1 MAELRFNRISP
12 ELLTPDHVRGLSLH
26 DITDQYGTHGLTVR
40 LIDELDR
47 TGLDEQPEVTWA
59 LWFGMTL
66 HANDTRTVG
75 HYKDHILRVTL
86 RPLLHYGVID
96 PTITAGSL
104 LHDSVEDHAFDIV
117 RTLTGTNEKDEKLAR
132 ERALELIAA
141 YTTAEVAEIVS
152 VVTNPILDENQ
163 DRLVAYYEHTRDV
176 IVPSQKGRVIK
187 LSDFTDNAVGN
198 HYTHATKRE
207 RLDRK
212 YRDLYRLHAIGL
224 FQPDS
229 LITGERRDTALRQL
243 HEGHSRTLARL
254 SVTTSVVKD
263 ALRS

>member
-1 MAELRFNRISP
+1 MAEPRFDRISP

-26 DITDQYGTHGLTVR
+26 DVTDQYGTHGLTLR
-40 LIDELDR
+40 LIDELEKS
-47 TGLDEQPEVTWA
+47 GLDGQPEVTWA

-86 RPLLHYGVID
+86 RPLLHYGVVD
-96 PTITAGSL
+96 PTITAASL
-104 LHDSVEDHAFDIV
+104 LHDSVEDHPFDIV
-117 RTLTGTNEKDEKLAR
+117 HMLTGTTEEDEKLAR
-132 ERALELIAA
+132 ERSLELIAA
-141 YTTAEVAEIVS
+141 YATAEVAEIVE
-152 VVTNPILDENQ
+152 VVTNPILEEGQ
-163 DRLVAYYEHTRDV
+163 DRLLAYYEHTRDV

-198 HYTHATKRE
+198 HYTHASKRE

-229 LITGERRDTALRQL
+229 MITGEKRDVALKQL

-254 SVTTSVVKD
+254 SIAS
-263 ALRS
+263 A